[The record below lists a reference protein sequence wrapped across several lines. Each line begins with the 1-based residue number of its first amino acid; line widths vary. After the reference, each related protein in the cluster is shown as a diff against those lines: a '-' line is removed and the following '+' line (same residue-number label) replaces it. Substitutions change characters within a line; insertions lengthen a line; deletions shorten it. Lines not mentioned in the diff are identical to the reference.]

1 MIVYSNIP
9 VLMNDG
15 PTSNPY
21 FEHWNTVRIYLQF
34 IGP

>member
-1 MIVYSNIP
+1 MIVYNNVPI
-9 VLMNDG
+9 LMNDG

-21 FEHWNTVRIYLQF
+21 FEHWNTVLYLQF